1 MFDATDLKE
10 SASTPSVAARRHA
23 SALPDDAV
31 ALIRPKGPSVTS
43 AGRATA
49 KGWTLSFRP
58 RRAPRIE
65 PLMGWT
71 ETTDTLQQVQMTF
84 PTAEAAI
91 RYCQRQGLAFEV
103 QGGAGEASYGEGKGA
118 ERPLRADNENGLQR
132 PPGQLTAAEADRLY
146 LSPEAV
152 YQTPDAVL
160 ADAALSPEQKRSI
173 LRSWEWDEYLLEV
186 EAGEAP
192 VREHVSRLAEVRSAL
207 ARLDA
212 REASQGPD
220 CYRWEPPRA
229 A

>member
-1 MFDATDLKE
+1 MFDATTYDVGTP
-10 SASTPSVAARRHA
+10 APSVAARRHA
-23 SALPDDAV
+23 SALPTDAV
-31 ALIRPKGPSVTS
+31 AVIRPNERSVVS
-43 AGRATA
+43 GGRARA
-49 KGWTLSFRP
+49 KGWTLTFKP
-58 RRAPRIE
+58 RSAPRIE

-71 ETTDTLQQVQMTF
+71 ETTDTLQQVRMSF

-91 RYCQRQGLAFEV
+91 RYCQRQGLDYEV
-103 QGGAGEASYGEGKGA
+103 QGGAGEAAYGEGKGA
-118 ERPLRADNENGLQR
+118 VRPLRADNENQPQR
-132 PPGQLTAAEADRLY
+132 PAKRLDQAEADRLY

-152 YQTPDAVL
+152 YATPDAVL
-160 ADAALSPEQKRSI
+160 ADAALTTDEKRAI

-192 VREHVSRLAEVRSAL
+192 IREHVSRLADVRSAL

-212 REASQGPD
+212 HETAEAD

>member
-1 MFDATDLKE
+1 MYDATE
-10 SASTPSVAARRHA
+10 PNVSATASVAARRHA

-31 ALIRPKGPSVTS
+31 AVIRPNEPSAMS
-43 AGRATA
+43 SGRAAA
-49 KGWTLSFRP
+49 KGWTLSFKP
-58 RRAPRIE
+58 RSAPRIE

-71 ETTDTLQQVQMTF
+71 ETTDTLQQVRLPF

-103 QGGAGEASYGEGKGA
+103 QGGAGAAPYGEARGA
-118 ERPLRADNENGLQR
+118 VRPIRPDNENHPQ
-132 PPGQLTAAEADRLY
+132 PPAERMSAAEADRLY
-146 LSPEAV
+146 LRPDAV
-152 YQTPDAVL
+152 YVSPDAVL
-160 ADAALSPEQKRSI
+160 ADETLTPDQKRAV

-212 REASQGPD
+212 HDDAEAD
-220 CYRWEPPRA
+220 CYRWEPQVA